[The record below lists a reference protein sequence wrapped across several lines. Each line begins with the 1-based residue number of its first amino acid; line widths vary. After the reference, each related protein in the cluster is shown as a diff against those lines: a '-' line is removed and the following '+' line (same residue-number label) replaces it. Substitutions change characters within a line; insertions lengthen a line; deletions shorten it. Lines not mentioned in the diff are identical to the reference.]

1 MPLILVCIAWI
12 AGALFSPIHMRWL
25 LLTFAGLI
33 PLFLLFFLPDRRKFL
48 ILLTACVF
56 IFIGGSAY
64 YQWRLPAADANH
76 LQFYNG
82 QDEIEINGIVS
93 GDPEQTDKSIQLQVS
108 ASTLN
113 AAAKKVSGNVLV
125 IIPKPVANS
134 TYGYGDLLRVKGKLE
149 TPPSIEGFDYKAY
162 LNNHGI
168 YSIMYS
174 PEVQIIEK
182 AHGFKPL
189 ALVYQLRESLSRSLA
204 RTLPEPQASL
214 AQGIILGLR
223 GNIPTDVENQ
233 FIRTGTAHLL
243 AISGVNLTIMAAM
256 LISLGVAVFGRRYQ
270 IYAWLAIFAIW
281 FYALIT
287 GFQPPVVRAAIMAS
301 IFLVAELLGRQRSAV
316 GSLILAATLMV
327 IFTPQLVHDASFQ
340 LTVMSMVGLVLV
352 APPLQSLSKRLIEA
366 TLPDK
371 FADFF
376 VPVADSLVVS
386 LGSIIAIWPL
396 IAFYFGIVSW
406 IGPIATL
413 LTVAAMPAII
423 VAGSACGVLGIFV
436 LPLSQFTAW
445 FVWLFLSYVL
455 LIVRIADY
463 VPFTQVHPFPYQWIF
478 AYYSVLA
485 LSLCAYRSR
494 HNLVKSW
501 ERLIDFA
508 WKLPL
513 KPITSSLF
521 LIAVLLFSTAVTL
534 PDNKLHV
541 AFLDV
546 GQGDAVL
553 ITEGSQQIL
562 IDGGPSGEAVCSQL
576 SRYMPFW
583 DRTID
588 LVISTHPHADH
599 LSGLLEVLKRYRV
612 KQVLYGD
619 FNYDSPL
626 VLQWNDLISQKQI
639 ESTKA
644 QAGQQIAFGD
654 ASLQILN
661 PQVPLF
667 SDTDSDID
675 NNGIVTRLTM
685 GKISFLFMAD
695 VRQEAER
702 QLISLR
708 SLPTSN
714 VLKIGHHGSTTSSS
728 AQLLSAVNPN
738 AAVISVGKDN
748 EFGHPNEDV
757 IARLKEIVGI
767 SNPYRTDLQG
777 TIEFSTDGNSLW
789 VKTSK

>member
-12 AGALFSPIHMRWL
+12 AGALFSPIDMHWL
-25 LLTFAGLI
+25 FLTFSGLI

-64 YQWRLPAADANH
+64 YQWRLPVADANH

-113 AAAKKVSGNVLV
+113 ASAKIVSGIVLV
-125 IIPKPVANS
+125 IIPKAAANS
-134 TYGYGDLLRVKGKLE
+134 TYGYGDLLRMKGKLE

-162 LNNHGI
+162 LINHGI

-174 PEVQIIEK
+174 PEVQIVEK

-189 ALVYQLRESLSRSLA
+189 AQVYQFRESLSRSLA
-204 RTLPEPQASL
+204 ETLPEPQASL

-233 FIRTGTAHLL
+233 FVRTGTAHLL

-256 LISLGVAVFGRRYQ
+256 LIGAGVAVFGRRYQ
-270 IYAWLAIFAIW
+270 IYAWMAIFAIW

-316 GSLILAATLMV
+316 VSLILAATLMV

-340 LTVMSMVGLVLV
+340 LSVMSMAGLVLV
-352 APPLQSLSKRLIEA
+352 APPLQSLSKRSIEA
-366 TLPDK
+366 TLPGK
-371 FADFF
+371 IAEFF

-386 LGSIIAIWPL
+386 LGSVIAIWPL
-396 IAFYFGIVSW
+396 IAFYFGIFSW

-413 LTVAAMPAII
+413 LTVASMPAII
-423 VAGSACGVLGIFV
+423 VAGSACGILGIFV
-436 LPLSQFTAW
+436 LPISQFTAW
-445 FVWLFLSYVL
+445 FVWLLLSYVL

-463 VPFTQVHPFPYQWIF
+463 TPFSQVHPFPYQWIF
-478 AYYSVLA
+478 AYYSLLA
-485 LSLCAYRSR
+485 LALWAYKCR

-501 ERLIDFA
+501 DHLTDFA
-508 WKLPL
+508 GKLPL

-521 LIAVLLFSTAVTL
+521 LTAALLFSAATAM

-546 GQGDAVL
+546 GQGDAIL
-553 ITEGSQQIL
+553 ISRGSQQIL

-576 SRYMPFW
+576 SRHMPFW

-599 LSGLLEVLKRYRV
+599 LSGLLEVLKRYRI
-612 KQVLYGD
+612 KQVLYAD
-619 FNYDSPL
+619 IYYDSPQ
-626 VLQWNDLISQKQI
+626 VSQWEELISQKKI
-639 ESTKA
+639 LSATA
-644 QAGQQIAFGD
+644 RAGQRITFGD

-661 PQVPLF
+661 PPAPLF

-675 NNGIVTRLTM
+675 NNGIVTRLTI
-685 GKISFLFMAD
+685 GKVSFLLMAD
-695 VRQEAER
+695 IRQEAER

-757 IARLKEIVGI
+757 IARLQQIVGS
-767 SNPYRTDLQG
+767 SNLYRTDLQG
-777 TIEFSTDGNSLW
+777 TIEFSTDGKSLW
-789 VKTSK
+789 VVSNK